1 MSNNEGSIITGATIL
16 TATSWAAKYQP
27 WFSIAAS
34 CATVVIVIF
43 GIINYIRK
51 WKTKKQVSD

>member
-1 MSNNEGSIITGATIL
+1 MNSHEGSIITAATLL

-34 CATVVIVIF
+34 CATVIIVIF
-43 GIINYIRK
+43 GIINYLKK
-51 WKTKKQVSD
+51 WKRKY

>member
-1 MSNNEGSIITGATIL
+1 MNNHEGAIITGATVL

-34 CATVVIVIF
+34 CATVTIVIF
-43 GIINYIRK
+43 GIINYIKK
-51 WKTKKQVSD
+51 WKAKK